1 MSIQFIEEMLQDVA
15 RELSAMPIL
24 PIHRMRLLEL
34 GIIRMY
40 LINKQDELYT
50 EMEGEES

>member
-15 RELSAMPIL
+15 RELHEMPAL
-24 PIHRMRLLEL
+24 FKDREL
-34 GIIRMY
+34 GIVRMY